1 MGTLDNASTVVHFF
15 HHNFKVKLE
24 SHAIRL
30 PPNCNRRKSTRGVCL
45 HEFIHHEHCYYTKQD
60 IKEFQNHQW
69 IGKVNTAFPEIGLTQ
84 WEETN
89 SKLLFSKGSSREQ
102 NTLIAEFIHGHSL
115 RFRNFRVNVG
125 YDDCDTC
132 EFCNEMTDSPEHQ
145 LFECPTFNSEERQT
159 LLNLM
164 EHNISDFK
172 WKILIPK
179 GIRDHKDAIE
189 LFKSMVYNIEKES
202 ERIWQECTNDS
213 TITSDSE

>member
-1 MGTLDNASTVVHFF
+1 MGGDQL
-15 HHNFKVKLE
+15 K
-24 SHAIRL
+24 
-30 PPNCNRRKSTRGVCL
+30 
-45 HEFIHHEHCYYTKQD
+45 
-60 IKEFQNHQW
+60 
-69 IGKVNTAFPEIGLTQ
+69 TAVL
-84 WEETN
+84 
-89 SKLLFSKGSSREQ
+89 KRAKGSSREQ

-115 RFRNFRVNVG
+115 RFRNFSVSVG

-132 EFCNEMTDSPEHQ
+132 EFCNEMADSPEHQ
-145 LFECPTFNSEERQT
+145 LFECPTFNLEERQT

-172 WKILIPK
+172 WKILIPT